1 MVLNKTGKIKWIQN
15 FKKQLINSNR
25 TKACGLIT
33 DIRLTSTP
41 QTSMQKSTPCQ
52 TAIHHIRSRVTKAKC
67 LRSIAHRIHPSKNLQ
82 KRRLKFN
89 PIFAGGAQMSNT
101 KQRSEQLQALAAKIL
116 AASGA
121 DVSKQ
126 VDIYSLA
133 KVMQKKCDAHF
144 ETCKRHITKA
154 VLRSRFE
161 YVAPRR
167 GGFRDGAGRKAKAQP
182 NKA

>member
-1 MVLNKTGKIKWIQN
+1 M
-15 FKKQLINSNR
+15 
-25 TKACGLIT
+25 
-33 DIRLTSTP
+33 
-41 QTSMQKSTPCQ
+41 
-52 TAIHHIRSRVTKAKC
+52 
-67 LRSIAHRIHPSKNLQ
+67 AHRIHPSKNLQ
-82 KRRLKFN
+82 KRHLKFN
-89 PIFAGGAQMSNT
+89 PIFASGAHQMSNNT

-144 ETCKRHITKA
+144 ETCKRHIAKA
-154 VLRSRFE
+154 VRRSRFE
-161 YVAPRR
+161 YVAPR

-182 NKA
+182 TQREPDLKLESGKI